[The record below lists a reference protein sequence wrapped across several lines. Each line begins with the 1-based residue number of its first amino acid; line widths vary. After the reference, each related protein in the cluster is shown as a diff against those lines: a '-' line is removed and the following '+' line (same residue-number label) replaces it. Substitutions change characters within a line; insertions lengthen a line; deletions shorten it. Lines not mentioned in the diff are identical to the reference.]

1 MLPGSLDTAGK
12 RVLVASVA
20 VTLGGYLKKNS
31 LAQEFQPLEATETGF
46 YAIIQEHI
54 LTEEGR

>member
-1 MLPGSLDTAGK
+1 MFQFQIVKSTCNLCS
-12 RVLVASVA
+12 RIFE
-20 VTLGGYLKKNS
+20 KNS